1 MYTVSI
7 NSSIFLSAFVIHN
20 VDRNDINE
28 VLDNE
33 QVVQIGSRPDFETL
47 FVFPFNQQLQ
57 RAHCRRP
64 VPRRYTLQTQIIP
77 HVCKA

>member
-7 NSSIFLSAFVIHN
+7 NSSNFLSAFVIHN

-47 FVFPFNQQLQ
+47 FVFPLNRQPQ
-57 RAHCRRP
+57 RADVQFRADIH
-64 VPRRYTLQTQIIP
+64 
-77 HVCKA
+77 